1 MQRDYTAW
9 TRNRVISA
17 EEIAVEIEWN
27 RQRAV
32 AEAWAQTAM
41 VRYEQQH
48 QGRHDGSEIGM
59 RINTSAK
66 QMRRA
71 A

>member
-1 MQRDYTAW
+1 MQHDYTAW

-17 EEIAVEIEWN
+17 EEMAVEMEWN

-32 AEAWAQTAM
+32 AQAWAQTAI
-41 VRYEQQH
+41 VRYEQIC

-59 RINTSAK
+59 RINTSA
-66 QMRRA
+66 QQGRRA